1 MKVLEAVNG
10 EAQVLL
16 GCVVIIEQRQADR
29 APVSFWGELSRLPA
43 LIV

>member
-16 GCVVIIEQRQADR
+16 GCVVIIEQT
-29 APVSFWGELSRLPA
+29 PVSVWRELSRLPA